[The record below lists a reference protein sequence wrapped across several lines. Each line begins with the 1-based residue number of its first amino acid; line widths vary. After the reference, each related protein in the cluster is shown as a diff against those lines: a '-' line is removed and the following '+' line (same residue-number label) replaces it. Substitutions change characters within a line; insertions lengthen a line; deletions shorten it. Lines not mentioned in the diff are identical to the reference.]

1 MYFVSKIKKKVKRE
15 NNKDVNSIYVFVYIK
30 RQV

>member
-30 RQV
+30 RKV